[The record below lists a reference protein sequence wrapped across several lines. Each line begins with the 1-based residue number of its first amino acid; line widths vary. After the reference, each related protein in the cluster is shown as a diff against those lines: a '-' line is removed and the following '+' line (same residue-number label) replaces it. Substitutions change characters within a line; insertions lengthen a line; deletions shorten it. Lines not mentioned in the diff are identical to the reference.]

1 MKKFYFSLHT
11 VLNYKQQV
19 LDNLRNEQAQIMSDI
34 AKSEKRIEKL
44 AGQAKSWG
52 EELREKQSR
61 GMTICEI
68 GTYQSY
74 LHNLRVKEK
83 LEREV
88 LERLEERKEEK
99 RKEVVAA
106 KTETSSLELLKDKKM
121 EQYRYQVQKSEELFI
136 EEFVSNVRSKAS
148 RQEINLSKSV

>member
-1 MKKFYFSLHT
+1 MKKFYFPLHT

-34 AKSEKRIEKL
+34 VRSEKRIENL
-44 AGQAKSWG
+44 ECQSRSWG
-52 EELREKQSR
+52 GQLQERQKE
-61 GMTICEI
+61 GMTVSEI

-83 LEREV
+83 MEREV
-88 LERLEERKEEK
+88 LERLEERKEQK

-106 KTETSSLELLKDKKM
+106 KTETSSIELLKDKKM
-121 EQYRYQVQKSEELFI
+121 AQYQYQVQKSEELFI
-136 EEFVSNVRSKAS
+136 EEFVSNVRSKAL
-148 RQEINLSKSV
+148 RLENG

>member
-1 MKKFYFSLHT
+1 MKGEKFMKKFYFPLHT

-34 AKSEKRIEKL
+34 ARSEKRIENL
-44 AGQAKSWG
+44 ECQEKSWG
-52 EELREKQSR
+52 GELQEKQKK
-61 GMTICEI
+61 GMAVCEI
-68 GTYQSY
+68 GAYQSY

-83 LEREV
+83 LEREA
-88 LERLEERKEEK
+88 LSKLEERKEEK

-121 EQYRYQVQKSEELFI
+121 AQYQYQVQRSDELFI
-136 EEFVSNVRSKAS
+136 EEFVSNVRSKAL
-148 RQEINLSKSV
+148 REQH

>member
-1 MKKFYFSLHT
+1 MKKFYFPLHT

-34 AKSEKRIEKL
+34 VRSEKRIENL
-44 AGQAKSWG
+44 ENLSRNWG
-52 EELREKQSR
+52 GELQEKQKH
-61 GMTICEI
+61 GMTVREI

-88 LERLEERKEEK
+88 LERLEERKEQK

-106 KTETSSLELLKDKKM
+106 KTETSSLELLQDKKKA
-121 EQYRYQVQKSEELFI
+121 QYQYQVQKSEELFI
-136 EEFVSNVRSKAS
+136 EEFVSNLRSKAS
-148 RQEINLSKSV
+148 RQQS